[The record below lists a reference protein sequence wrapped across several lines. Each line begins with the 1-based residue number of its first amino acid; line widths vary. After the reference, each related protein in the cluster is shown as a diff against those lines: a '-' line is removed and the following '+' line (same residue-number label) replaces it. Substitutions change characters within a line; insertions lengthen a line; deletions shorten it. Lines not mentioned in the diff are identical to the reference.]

1 MSDKPSL
8 SFRLLVKLPSFIISE
23 PYEVF
28 FSVALF
34 LTGITDIITPR
45 ASGAVGHALSSW
57 QVYSWGSALILG
69 SLVTLIGLVGSSNAS
84 TMHRLRV
91 FREVERSGQLLL
103 GVATC
108 LWSLVIF
115 HVGVVGVASGTLTL
129 FLALIF
135 IVRAAVLK
143 GIEEYITNSKLPSI
157 SKGGDDA

>member
-34 LTGITDIITPR
+34 LTGLADIISPR

-57 QVYSWGSALILG
+57 QVYSWGSALLLG
-69 SLVTLIGLVGSSNAS
+69 SSITLVGLIGSSSAR
-84 TMHRLRV
+84 TMHKLRA
-91 FREVERSGQLLL
+91 FRETERSGQLIL

-108 LWSLVIF
+108 LWSLIIF
-115 HVGVVGVASGTLTL
+115 HIGVAGVASGMLTL

-135 IVRAAVLK
+135 MVRAAVLK
-143 GIEEYITNSKLPSI
+143 GVEEYVANSKLPSV
-157 SKGGDDA
+157 SEGGDDD